1 MSNQFLCD
9 FQLHPITPL
18 LLLPPSPHTQT
29 HSKTNTHILEWEKNI
44 RGTITMS
51 NQEKYKIWKRLG
63 NVSAIFPCLACPAT
77 CYNVRQNLR
86 NNYLLAWLEVS
97 HRNSISMLT
106 YSVNGGSVIFLAH
119 TGSSYLFNTCPCFK
133 HRRKARVD
141 PSLFQMPHPSI
152 S

>member
-1 MSNQFLCD
+1 MRLSVASY
-9 FQLHPITPL
+9 H
-18 LLLPPSPHTQT
+18 PSPPPPPFPPH
-29 HSKTNTHILEWEKNI
+29 TNTLKNKHTHTRVGENI

-106 YSVNGGSVIFLAH
+106 YSMNGGSVIFLAH
-119 TGSSYLFNTCPCFK
+119 TGSSYVFNTCSCFK